1 MSADSFLAAGWPYC
15 SFIDL
20 NRRTSGTCAFARNTM
35 KLAHKI
41 AAVMGGGHTAAGLSN
56 GAAVALSFAREG
68 AKVYVVDRDLAA
80 AQLTLDLIHQQCPGN
95 ASVALSAD
103 VTDEQQVA
111 AVFAQIERDDARLD
125 VLHNNVGVEFMG
137 GILETSIAQWRRAF
151 SLNVESA
158 VLAMQQAIPL
168 MQRSGGGAII
178 NVSSAA
184 SMKYSGVKYVSYNTT
199 KAALNQLTRTTAV
212 QYAPQK
218 IRVNTI
224 LPGLMKTPMVAHSAG
239 LAQAYGEGD
248 VEAMWAARDAQVP
261 MGHMGEA
268 WDVAYA
274 ALFLASDEARY
285 VTGVCIPVDGGKACT
300 GK

>member
-1 MSADSFLAAGWPYC
+1 
-15 SFIDL
+15 
-20 NRRTSGTCAFARNTM
+20 M

-56 GAAVALSFAREG
+56 GAAVALTFAREG

-80 AQLTLDLIHQQCPGN
+80 AQLTLDLIRTQCPGN

-158 VLAMQQAIPL
+158 IIAMQQAIPL

-199 KAALNQLTRTTAV
+199 KAALNQLSKVVAGE
-212 QYAPQK
+212 YARDS
-218 IRVNTI
+218 IRCNV
-224 LPGLMKTPMVAHSAG
+224 LVPGMIATPHVVGTFASTDPAEVERVM
-239 LAQAYGEGD
+239 AQR
-248 VEAMWAARDAQVP
+248 AARVP
-261 MGHMGEA
+261 LGRQGTPQ
-268 WDVAYA
+268 DVANL
-274 ALFLASDEARY
+274 ALFLACDDSSFI
-285 VTGVCIPVDGGKACT
+285 TGQLMLADGGALI
-300 GK
+300 